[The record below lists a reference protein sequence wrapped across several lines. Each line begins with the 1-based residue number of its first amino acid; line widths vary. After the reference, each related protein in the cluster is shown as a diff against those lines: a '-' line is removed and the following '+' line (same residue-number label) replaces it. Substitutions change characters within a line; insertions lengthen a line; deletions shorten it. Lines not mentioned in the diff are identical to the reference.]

1 MTKYRIDADCSW
13 TDNFGEIM
21 CARTEKAFE
30 AKDKED
36 AVKFA
41 KEWIRENSNEL
52 INLHDAWITDCAKN
66 ELITN
71 IG

>member
-1 MTKYRIDADCSW
+1 MKNIYLFDVDGTLTPARQKMTEEFYS
-13 TDNFGEIM
+13 F
-21 CARTEKAFE
+21 F
-30 AKDKED
+30 
-36 AVKFA
+36 

-52 INLHDAWITDCAKN
+52 INLHDAWITDCEKN